1 MSENAQNF
9 EEKVKQANEILAK
22 LNDPSVSLEQSVEL
36 HELGKKL
43 IEEAREILERAELII
58 KQADE

>member
-36 HELGKKL
+36 HERGKKL

-58 KQADE
+58 KQVDE

>member
-36 HELGKKL
+36 HERGKKL
-43 IEEAREILERAELII
+43 IEEACEILERAELII